1 MKSWTDE
8 KKTWIIVVCDLFEQM
23 FGTDFLKYDY
33 EKDHG
38 GKVDDGLSSSLLEYC
53 HEYWERHYSLDDG
66 EPHND
71 TKHHC
76 HPRANLSADDM
87 LQLVQKQQSA
97 PRHKKCDVSST
108 KLDSALI
115 EDQGNPTT
123 AQPMKPQGD
132 EEEGANIDTGTN
144 QQPEEEQSPTLT
156 YKKFSSKL

>member
-1 MKSWTDE
+1 MSTGRGI
-8 KKTWIIVVCDLFEQM
+8 T
-23 FGTDFLKYDY
+23 
-33 EKDHG
+33 
-38 GKVDDGLSSSLLEYC
+38 
-53 HEYWERHYSLDDG
+53 LDNG
-66 EPHND
+66 EPHDD

-97 PRHKKCDVSST
+97 PRHKKCDVSSA

-132 EEEGANIDTGTN
+132 EEGANIDTGTN